1 MMRRILGDGESKEQA
16 RAARKLLPDD
26 VRHQHLKAVLTT
38 WHEAKKDNITYDEAI
53 LRTKNQYADLQT
65 AKGTVSV
72 AVANFKALH
81 FGVDPRRYPLA
92 ELLSC
97 VRVKTIGRGDTLTDA
112 RLQKAGKLFDIAAVN
127 FKASPDFND
136 WGKRV
141 ACKSEEVVALKF
153 GGYSVE
159 YLL

>member
-1 MMRRILGDGESKEQA
+1 MRRILGDGESKEQA

-81 FGVDPRRYPLA
+81 LCPFLGETWFCFFIY
-92 ELLSC
+92 
-97 VRVKTIGRGDTLTDA
+97 
-112 RLQKAGKLFDIAAVN
+112 
-127 FKASPDFND
+127 
-136 WGKRV
+136 
-141 ACKSEEVVALKF
+141 KSNGE
-153 GGYSVE
+153 
-159 YLL
+159 